1 MRACVLLALLLFALC
16 RAQAS
21 ESLLVMTTVWPPFRI
36 EDEYGA
42 LRGLDIDVLD
52 ELSRRTGLRFELQQ
66 APWGRGLAALQHGR
80 ADLMIGLART
90 PERERYIHYL
100 PMPYYTCAPR
110 FYAAPAL
117 AARLHRYEDL
127 SGLEIGYVLQSA
139 YFARFDSD
147 RHLHKVGVTS
157 ERQLLHMLVRGR
169 IDVLVGTD
177 CQVDYALLDP
187 TLAGRIAK
195 AAYRPPMNTAL
206 YIGFSR
212 QRLTHAE
219 QLAEALKA
227 MLEDG
232 WIAGA
237 ARRYQVEHSPA
248 Q

>member
-1 MRACVLLALLLFALC
+1 MRACALLALMFFSLC

-21 ESLLVMTTVWPPFRI
+21 ESLLVMTTPWPPFRI
-36 EDEYGA
+36 ADGQGA
-42 LRGLDIDVLD
+42 LYGLDIDVLD

-66 APWGRGLAALQHGR
+66 APWARGLTALQHGR

-117 AARLHRYEDL
+117 AADLRGYEDL
-127 SGLEIGYVLQSA
+127 RSLKIGYVLQSA
-139 YFARFDSD
+139 YFAQFDND
-147 RHLHKVGVTS
+147 RSLSKVGVTS

-177 CQVDYALLDP
+177 CQVDYALLAP
-187 TLAGRIAK
+187 EFAGRIVK
-195 AAYRPPMNTAL
+195 AAYRPPMRTDL

-212 QRLTHAE
+212 LRLAHAE
-219 QLAEALKA
+219 QLAEALEA

-232 WIAGA
+232 WIAGMA
-237 ARRYQVEHSPA
+237 QRYQVVNSPL